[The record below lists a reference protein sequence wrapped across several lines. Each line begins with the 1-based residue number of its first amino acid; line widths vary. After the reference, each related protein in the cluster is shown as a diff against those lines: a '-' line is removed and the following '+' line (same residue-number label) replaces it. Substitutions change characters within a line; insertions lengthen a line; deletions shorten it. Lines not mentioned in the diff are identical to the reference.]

1 MLKKYSYEEM
11 LMSPGYSVAPD
22 IALLFQ
28 DGAKE
33 TN

>member
-28 DGAKE
+28 EGTKE